1 MTIAHAD
8 TIAGL
13 VKGLAVLE
21 SFDTE
26 RQRLNATL
34 AALPRAELS
43 AWLKG
48 RVLRRITAHTVTAPR
63 AFRAVLAQVAEQ
75 DYCVATD
82 EHELGV
88 HAVAVPLRRR
98 QGQTVAALNVVLAPG
113 RLNDALLTADI
124 LPRLREAAGE
134 IRQLL

>member
-88 HAVAVPLRRR
+88 HAVAVPLRQFPQRLHGGRHRGERPGAARGRIRVCRDPHRR
-98 QGQTVAALNVVLAPG
+98 FGDDP
-113 RLNDALLTADI
+113 
-124 LPRLREAAGE
+124 
-134 IRQLL
+134 

>member
-1 MTIAHAD
+1 MLAYGRHLGARLPAHA
-8 TIAGL
+8 TSTGR
-13 VKGLAVLE
+13 VL
-21 SFDTE
+21 
-26 RQRLNATL
+26 L

-88 HAVAVPLRRR
+88 HAIAVPLRDM
-98 QGQTVAALNVVLAPG
+98 QGKTVAALNVVLHRSTAF
-113 RLNDALLTADI
+113 DADAMIGELLPHM
-124 LPRLREAAGE
+124 LEAA
-134 IRQLL
+134 RQVRGQL